1 MQSFSVM
8 DIQALCPEHIINEYS
23 RKLKVCGHPVRIKLL
38 CAISRQDDTCVTN
51 LWTCLGESQPV
62 ISQHLAVLKEHGVV
76 DSVVQG
82 NRRIYSIRDDFIK
95 DIVAKMLA
103 EAGSSTGP

>member
-1 MQSFSVM
+1 M
-8 DIQALCPEHIINEYS
+8 DIKTLCPDHIIDEYS

-62 ISQHLAVLKEHGVV
+62 ISQHLAVLKEHRVV
-76 DSVVQG
+76 DSVIQG

-95 DIVAKMLA
+95 DIIARMLEEAEVSAKI
-103 EAGSSTGP
+103 